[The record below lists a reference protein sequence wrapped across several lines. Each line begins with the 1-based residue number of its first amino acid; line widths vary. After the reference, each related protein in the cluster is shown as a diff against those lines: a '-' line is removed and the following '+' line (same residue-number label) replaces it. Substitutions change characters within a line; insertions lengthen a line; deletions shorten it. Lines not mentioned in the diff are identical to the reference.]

1 MHTHTKS
8 PSGRR
13 ARLSWAALA
22 CGAAL
27 ASAAQAQTAAA
38 PVADGRAGV
47 FLFAHGPVS
56 VQAGGMASAVV
67 RGTVVHEGDVV
78 ETGPGGRAQLRMVDG
93 AMIDLE
99 PGSTLRLAEYQLAA
113 QPANHRSLL
122 ELVRGGLRT
131 LTGVIGQQDQ
141 PGYELRVR
149 TVTIGV
155 RGTEYRTELQGEQ
168 VLLDVLQGRVAL
180 CNPAGCVDVARGESA
195 RAPLSGALPARTA
208 AATVP
213 GGAAASAATPGAALP
228 AVPGGTTPGVGAVPV
243 PRVSVDGQ
251 PVPVTLLPA
260 TPAAPATPAGPS
272 GPAAPALPAAPGQPV
287 APAAPAD
294 PGSPATPTPP
304 AGPTPTTPASP
315 GGPGQPATPAQPGG
329 PGTGAT
335 PATPANPGGAGQ
347 PATPATPAQPGG
359 PGVPATPANPARPAR

>member
-1 MHTHTKS
+1 
-8 PSGRR
+8 
-13 ARLSWAALA
+13 
-22 CGAAL
+22 
-27 ASAAQAQTAAA
+27 
-38 PVADGRAGV
+38 VADGRAGV

-131 LTGVIGQQDQ
+131 LTGVIGQQNQ

-168 VLLDVLQGRVAL
+168 VVLDVLQGRVAL

-213 GGAAASAATPGAALP
+213 GGAAAGAATPGAALP
-228 AVPGGTTPGVGAVPV
+228 TVPHRRCLRHRANRWRPPRRPIPARPPRRPHRLALHRPRPPAQEGRASRPHRHSPVAPV
-243 PRVSVDGQ
+243 PARR
-251 PVPVTLLPA
+251 LPHRPTRA
-260 TPAAPATPAGPS
+260 VRGSRRRPPHLPS
-272 GPAAPALPAAPGQPV
+272 PV
-287 APAAPAD
+287 APACRPR
-294 PGSPATPTPP
+294 PPT
-304 AGPTPTTPASP
+304 
-315 GGPGQPATPAQPGG
+315 
-329 PGTGAT
+329 
-335 PATPANPGGAGQ
+335 
-347 PATPATPAQPGG
+347 
-359 PGVPATPANPARPAR
+359 RPARRAEPTAAPPCRTRPRLGGPSQAGRRGAITMADSPRRGPERAAP

>member
-1 MHTHTKS
+1 MDDTEAALPVPPLPDVGSLS
-8 PSGRR
+8 PSRTAEFR
-13 ARLSWAALA
+13 ACALRYRFRAIDRLPEPAS
-22 CGAAL
+22 
-27 ASAAQAQTAAA
+27 SAA
-38 PVADGRAGV
+38 
-47 FLFAHGPVS
+47 
-56 VQAGGMASAVV
+56 V

-131 LTGVIGQQDQ
+131 LTGVIGQQNQ

-168 VLLDVLQGRVAL
+168 VVLDVLQGRVAL

-213 GGAAASAATPGAALP
+213 GGAAAGAATPGAALP
-228 AVPGGTTPGVGAVPV
+228 TVPGGSTPGLGAVPV

-294 PGSPATPTPP
+294 PGSPATPEELRKRFDTLISER
-304 AGPTPTTPASP
+304 GK
-315 GGPGQPATPAQPGG
+315 GKDATKLRF
-329 PGTGAT
+329 
-335 PATPANPGGAGQ
+335 
-347 PATPATPAQPGG
+347 
-359 PGVPATPANPARPAR
+359 VIE